1 MELRLLPA
9 SDVGVHTVASDGL
22 FKVLPKVFAA
32 AYWGDNPA
40 A

>member
-1 MELRLLPA
+1 MELRL
-9 SDVGVHTVASDGL
+9 SSVSGVGVHTVASDGL

-32 AYWGDNPA
+32 VYWGYNPA